1 MKRHLMIQLRQIIL
15 VFIFLISLTVA
26 GQDNPS
32 VFDIQGH
39 RGARGLHPE
48 NTLPSFETAL
58 DLGVTTLELDLHFTA
73 DNIVVIWHDEAI
85 NYDKCRLP
93 DGVTEETLGID
104 DDSLI
109 FSANPL
115 QISRLTLEQVQA
127 FICDLNPDTARFPT
141 QNNSGTDLAQNNY
154 QIQTLDA
161 LFTFVETYSN
171 SEDKTEEQRLNAS
184 QVLFNIETKR
194 QVNNLGAIGDDFDG
208 ENAGAFELAI
218 LDIIYEHDML
228 ERVIVQSFDHRS
240 VWTIKAVEPDITIA
254 VLTNRGRVQLAFYAE
269 KNADIWSPNY
279 TQLTQSLIDEAH
291 ELGLRVIPWT
301 VNDSQSMQSLIEMG
315 VDGIITDYPDMLLM
329 LLAENE

>member
-1 MKRHLMIQLRQIIL
+1 MSQFRQLIL
-15 VFIFLISLTVA
+15 VFIFLIPVAIA
-26 GQDNPS
+26 GQDNPID
-32 VFDIQGH
+32 FDAQGH
-39 RGARGLHPE
+39 RGVRGLYPE

-73 DNIVVIWHDEAI
+73 DNVVVIWHDEAI
-85 NYDKCRLP
+85 DYEKCRLP
-93 DGVTEETLGID
+93 DGVTEETLGIV

-115 QISRLTLEQVQA
+115 QISKLTLEQVQA
-127 FICDLNPDTARFPT
+127 FICDLNPDTTRFPT
-141 QNNSGTDLAQNNY
+141 QVNSGTDLAQDNY
-154 QIQTLDA
+154 HIQTLDA
-161 LFTFVETYSN
+161 LFLFVGDYSN
-171 SEDKTEEQRLNAS
+171 SDLKTEDQRLNAS

-240 VWTIKAVEPDITIA
+240 VWAIKAVEPDIVIA
-254 VLTNRGRVQLAFYAE
+254 VLTNRGQVRLSFYAE
-269 KNADIWSPNY
+269 QNADIWSPNY
-279 TQLTQSLIDEAH
+279 TELTQSLLDEAH

-301 VNDSQSMQSLIEMG
+301 VNDTQSMQALIEMG
-315 VDGIITDYPDMLLM
+315 VDGIITDYPDILLM
-329 LLAENE
+329 LLVEDE